1 MTALPLA
8 PQTGA
13 EELTRLSGHD
23 DVALLAA
30 VAAHPNTPAAVL
42 RDLAPDF
49 PGEVLGNLA
58 LPLLRLAQP
67 RLVQDWPRAT
77 LLRLIRHE
85 LAPDWLRRFA
95 QVHPRS
101 EFQVALATNA
111 LLDDAELVE
120 LAAHTAWQVRAKIAA
135 RPELPPD
142 VLTALAADADYGV
155 RLYVAARQDLPQS
168 SVERLRRDTS
178 VFVRQVLEQTQR
190 A

>member
-13 EELTRLSGHD
+13 EELTRLAAHE
-23 DVALLAA
+23 DVALRAA
-30 VAAHPNTPAAVL
+30 VAAHPNTPAPVL
-42 RDLAPDF
+42 QGLAPDF
-49 PGEVLGNLA
+49 PGEVLGNPG

-67 RLVQDWPRAT
+67 RLVQDWPRET

-95 QVHPRS
+95 RAHSRS
-101 EFQVALATNA
+101 EFQVALASNA
-111 LLDDAELVE
+111 VLGDAEIME
-120 LAAHTAWQVRAKIAA
+120 LAAHSAWQVRAKIAA

-142 VLTALAADADYGV
+142 VLGSLSADPDYGV
-155 RLYVAARQDLPQS
+155 RLYVAARSDLPVS
-168 SVERLRRDTS
+168 SIERLRRDPS
-178 VFVRQVLEQTQR
+178 VFVRQVLEQTER